1 MEKRDIKAI
10 KGAAIKLLA
19 KRHKVKDL
27 AVIGV
32 DQDTV
37 PTSGQPLFR
46 CHAVAENAPNGPRYT
61 VILDHAGAETDLEEL
76 SKREGRRFFAAFDPV
91 VDVPQRPVLLPVSP
105 VSITIS
111 PTENVL
117 TLNTGDTHTEVI
129 TVKVPK
135 NARTAKADVYFLAD
149 TTGSMGPILNAVKAG
164 ATNILSALNGLS
176 VDFAFGV
183 GNYKDFQHPQADPY
197 AFQHQQNL
205 TNSSAAITN
214 AINAWTAQGGGDG
227 PEGEFFAFH
236 KLAEPPA
243 GPIGWRSGSK
253 RIIVWFGDQPG
264 HDPICAAISGEPAA
278 ITEVSVTA
286 KLVSEGIVVLAI
298 SVGAPGLDADPVP
311 GSSDYTPVCGPPG
324 GSAGQATRIANATG
338 GQFVSGI
345 NAGNIV
351 NTIISLVTTAVASIN
366 NLKLVPA
373 GGSAPFVVTIT
384 PATGYG
390 PLSGDKEHE
399 LKFDV
404 VFKGIAPC
412 ADKDQVFTGTIDVV
426 ADGVVVATKRVRI
439 TVPACRKG
447 RFSYSVK
454 FICGEQREG
463 ACECA
468 SVRPGIYATEINIH
482 NYHDAEVKIEKFVTP
497 AVFAGVPVGRE
508 PKVAARKA
516 SDSIVLPPHTA
527 TMDDCCR
534 IAELLF
540 GGTPPSPIPFTAG
553 FMEITSAEELSVTA
567 VYTVSKPTSGSVSI
581 DVEQIQAATV
591 KQR

>member
-1 MEKRDIKAI
+1 MVETSKKLFI
-10 KGAAIKLLA
+10 AAVNILA
-19 KRHKVKDL
+19 KRYKIKNFT
-27 AVIGV
+27 VIDV

-37 PTSGQPLFR
+37 PSSGELLFR
-46 CHAVAENAPNGPRYT
+46 CHAVAEDAPNGPRYT
-61 VILDHAGAETDLEEL
+61 VVLDCTGAETDLEEL
-76 SKREGRRFFAAFDPV
+76 SRREGKRFFAAVDPV
-91 VDVPQRPVLLPVSP
+91 VDVLQPPVLPAVSP
-105 VSITIS
+105 ALITIS

-117 TLNTGDTHTEVI
+117 TFNTGDTHTEVI

-135 NARTAKADVYFLAD
+135 SAGTAKADVYFLAD
-149 TTGSMGPILNAVKAG
+149 TTGSMGTILNAVKAG
-164 ATNILSALNGLS
+164 ANNILSALNGLS

-183 GNYKDFQHPQADPY
+183 GNYKDFQRPQSDPY

-205 TNSSAAITN
+205 TNSSPAITN
-214 AINAWTAQGGGDG
+214 AINAWTAQGGVDG

-236 KLAEPPA
+236 KLAEPPG

-264 HDPICAAISGEPAA
+264 HDPICAAISGEPVP
-278 ITEVSVTA
+278 ITEASVTA

-298 SVGAPGLDADPVP
+298 SVGAPGLDVDPLP
-311 GSSDYTPVCGPPG
+311 SSFDYNAVCGPPG

-351 NTIISLVTTAVASIN
+351 NTIITLVTSAVGSIN
-366 NLKLVPA
+366 NLKLVPT
-373 GGSAPFVVTIT
+373 GGAAPFVVSIT

-399 LKFDV
+399 LRFDV
-404 VFKGIAPC
+404 VFKGVVPC
-412 ADKDQVFTGTIDVV
+412 TDEDQVFTGTIDVV
-426 ADGVVVATKRVRI
+426 ADGVVVASKRVRI
-439 TVPACRKG
+439 TVPACRKD

-454 FICGEQREG
+454 FICGEQREC
-463 ACECA
+463 ACECV

-482 NYHDAEVKIEKFVTP
+482 NYHDADVKIEKFVTP
-497 AVFAGVPVGRE
+497 VVFAGVPVGRE

-516 SDSIVLPPHTA
+516 SDQIVLPPHTA

-534 IAELLF
+534 IAGLLF
-540 GGTPPSPIPFTAG
+540 GGKPPSPIPLTIG
-553 FMEITSAEELSVTA
+553 FLEISSSHELAVTA
-567 VYTVSKPTSGSVSI
+567 VYTVSDSKSGSVSI
-581 DVEQIQAATV
+581 DVEQLDAVKV
-591 KQR
+591 KQG